1 MSSTTQMP
9 AYAEQLIRGR
19 RTTRAF
25 LPDPVPE
32 KTLQDIFTLAG
43 AAPSSSN
50 SQPWLVEVASGG
62 TRDRLSK
69 ALLAAKEKNAFT
81 FDYPYSDDMYSG
93 NNDRWRRDMGARMY
107 TSLGIA
113 RDDHE
118 AREVIIRD
126 NLRFFGAPHVALLF
140 MPPNAEERM
149 ANDTGIY
156 AQTLMLAMASHGV
169 ASCPQASLGFFCD
182 TLRETLGVSDNKLIF
197 GISFGYADESSPRNQ
212 ARMPRAELAETTR
225 FHH

>member
-1 MSSTTQMP
+1 MSATPQMS

-19 RTTRAF
+19 RATRAF

-32 KTLQDIFTLAG
+32 QTLHDIFSLAG

-50 SQPWLVEVASGG
+50 TQPWLVEVVSGG

-69 ALLAAKEKNAFT
+69 SLLTAKEENKFT
-81 FDYPYSDDMYSG
+81 FDFPYSDEMYSG
-93 NNDRWRRDMGARMY
+93 NSDRWRRDMGARMY
-107 TSLGIA
+107 GAMGIA

-118 AREVIIRD
+118 GRHVILRD
-126 NLRFFGAPHVALLF
+126 NLRFFGAPHVALMF

-156 AQTLMLAMASHGV
+156 AQTLMLAMAAHGV

-182 TLRETLGVSDNKLIF
+182 TIRETLGISDNKLIF
-197 GISFGYADESSPRNQ
+197 GISFGYADESSPRNEV
-212 ARMPRAELAETTR
+212 RMPRAELSETTR
-225 FHH
+225 FHS